1 MATALIA
8 LGANLG
14 DRMVT
19 LRSARDDLQ
28 KLGVRLTLFS
38 IYETDPVGY
47 TDQPAFLNAVA
58 RLDTQMTAEELL
70 AGMQWIEAAHS
81 RIRTFRN
88 APRTLDL
95 DLLLYDNVVLAMP
108 DLTVPHPRMQDRAF
122 VLVPLAEIAPYARH
136 PLLDKTAAEMLNDLG
151 PVQGVVQITH
161 AGEKIDQLPESDD
174 SKPRKHSEAEG
185 PP

>member
-28 KLGVRLTLFS
+28 KLGVRLTLSS

-47 TDQPAFLNAVA
+47 SDQPAYLNAVA
-58 RLDTQMTAEELL
+58 RLDTQLSPEELL
-70 AGMQWIEAAHS
+70 AAILRIETAHS
-81 RIRTFRN
+81 RVRTFRN

-95 DLLLYDNVVLAMP
+95 DLLLYDEVALATP
-108 DLTVPHPRMQDRAF
+108 ELTVPHPRMQDRAF
-122 VLVPLAEIAPYARH
+122 VLVPLAEVAPDARH
-136 PLLDKTAAEMLNDLG
+136 PLLDKTAAEMLDDLYSI
-151 PVQGVVQITH
+151 QGVVQVTQ
-161 AGEKIDQLPESDD
+161 ADEKTDDLPESIV
-174 SKPRKHSEAEG
+174 SRPQKRS
-185 PP
+185 